1 MTDQAASKY
10 PPPSPNLVWV
20 DLETPGFRVEDGI
33 LEVSMVIT
41 DNELVELGSY
51 TSVVCD
57 VDVDLLIP
65 SEAAR
70 TKPEQI
76 LCWDKHWETG
86 LITDLK
92 AAYDGDGLLPTLEEV
107 QANLVSLMNAH
118 GITGDVPLRGR
129 APLCGST
136 VASFDRPRIERF
148 LPHVFELLHYRNIDV
163 STILELQKRWAP
175 DMERPPKSAT
185 TRPVVAHRAED
196 DIKQS
201 IGYLKHFRDTGFI
214 GLK

>member
-1 MTDQAASKY
+1 MNDQARSES
-10 PPPSPNLVWV
+10 PPPSPTLIWV
-20 DLETPGFRVEDGI
+20 DLETPGFRIEDGI

-41 DNELVELGSY
+41 DNELAELGSY
-51 TSVVCD
+51 TSVICD

-65 SEAAR
+65 SEDAR

-86 LITDLK
+86 LIEDLK
-92 AAYDGDGLLPTLEEV
+92 AAYDSGGLLPTLEEV

-118 GITGDVPLRGR
+118 GIREDVPPRQR

-148 LPHVFELLHYRNIDV
+148 LPHVFELMHYRNIDV
-163 STILELQKRWAP
+163 STIRELQKRWAP
-175 DMERPPKSAT
+175 DMESPPKSE
-185 TRPVVAHRAED
+185 AHRAEA
-196 DIKQS
+196 DIRES

-214 GLK
+214 GLNR